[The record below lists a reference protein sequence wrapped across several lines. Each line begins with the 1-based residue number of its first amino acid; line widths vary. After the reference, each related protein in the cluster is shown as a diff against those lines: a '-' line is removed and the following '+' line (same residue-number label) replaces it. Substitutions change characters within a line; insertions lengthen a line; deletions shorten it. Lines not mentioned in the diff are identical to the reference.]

1 MLLPRRFRSPCCA
14 ALFASLLLLCG
25 PPARAAST
33 PAASAKPAAAAATT
47 AASGTAA
54 AASTASGVLA
64 SGSAEP
70 GVAETPLTGAG
81 QRIYERTRPR
91 LLQVRTLLRTQ
102 DSQSSVGSG
111 FLVDDGSLLITN
123 YHVISQFA
131 LQPSRHRLVYATV
144 DGKQGALQLLAFD
157 VVHDLA
163 LLKPVDAAPLAG
175 RGAVTLR
182 AADDALPRGA
192 RIFSMGNPLD
202 VGFAVAE
209 GSYNGPV
216 ERSFLPTLFFGGS
229 LSAGMSGGPALDEQ
243 GRLIGVNV
251 AARRDGEQVSFLVPA
266 EFVRTL
272 IQRGR
277 GAAPI
282 TAPAW
287 PEVTRQLLQ
296 HEAQLAQ
303 RFIAQPWRSAGHP
316 AYTIPVPQETWM
328 RCWGR
333 GSPQAT
339 RGLQF
344 ERSDCEMDSRVF
356 VSGPLLTGFITV
368 RHEAYDGSK
377 LGSLRFAERYSSSFG
392 NEFVGQDDRWRTAG
406 QCTERRVSAGEAPD
420 KATPAL
426 PLRAV
431 ICLRAYKKLEGLL
444 DLMVLVATL
453 DGRTRGVQG
462 RLDAQGVSLASA
474 QRLAQH
480 YLDGFGWSPAVTG
493 PVKPLSP
500 APARAT
506 PGRAAP

>member
-1 MLLPRRFRSPCCA
+1 MALMTGA
-14 ALFASLLLLCG
+14 AL
-25 PPARAAST
+25 AASPGDGKPKGAPIAQVPT
-33 PAASAKPAAAAATT
+33 MSTVPAVAASAPD
-47 AASGTAA
+47 TAA
-54 AASTASGVLA
+54 AGAAGA
-64 SGSAEP
+64 A
-70 GVAETPLTGAG
+70 VADTPLTGAG

-91 LLQVRTLLRTQ
+91 LLQVRTLLKTQ

-111 FLVDDGSLLITN
+111 FLIDDEGHLITN
-123 YHVISQFA
+123 YHVVSQYA
-131 LQPSRHRLVYATV
+131 LQPGRHRLVYATV

-163 LLKPVDAAPLAG
+163 LLKPVEPAALTG
-175 RGAVTLR
+175 RGSVALR
-182 AADDALPRGA
+182 PQADALPRGA
-192 RIFSMGNPLD
+192 RIYSMGNPLD

-266 EFVRTL
+266 DFVRAL
-272 IQRGR
+272 ISRGR
-277 GAAPI
+277 NAPPI

-287 PEVTRQLLQ
+287 PEITRQLMQ
-296 HEAQLAQ
+296 HEAQLTEG
-303 RFIAQPWRSAGHP
+303 FIQQPWRSAGHP
-316 AYTIPVPQETWM
+316 IYTIPVPQETWM

-333 GSPQAT
+333 GSPQAA

-344 ERSDCEMDSRVF
+344 ERSDCEMDSRIF
-356 VSGPLLTGFITV
+356 VSGALLTGFITV

-377 LGSLRFAERYSSSFG
+377 IGRLRFAQRYSASFG
-392 NEFVGQDDRWRTAG
+392 NEFVGGDDRFRTAG
-406 QCTERRVSAGEAPD
+406 QCVERSVAVVAKLADKTANNTADKSVAPS
-420 KATPAL
+420 PL
-426 PLRAV
+426 PLKTV
-431 ICLRAYKKLEGLL
+431 ICLRAYKKLEGLH

-453 DGRTRGVQG
+453 DGATGGVQG

-480 YLDGFGWSPAVTG
+480 YLDGFAWNTRPTTQ
-493 PVKPLSP
+493 PPTKPI
-500 APARAT
+500 APTASR
-506 PGRAAP
+506 